1 MLFEIADIIDLEKKK
16 NRILYI
22 LHVKQNK
29 TLKDRYKNKD

>member
-1 MLFEIADIIDLEKKK
+1 MLFEIADIIDLEKK